1 MRSGSGSSRRQ
12 SGCGARTAATASSTG
27 LCSPSA
33 LPPPRPQLWL
43 CSSRPSR
50 QEARRS
56 STSSPGPD
64 RKMRRIRRSPACE
77 RGDALI
83 EGLFALALVLLVV
96 AVGAQALAYA
106 HARSVAAAAAQDGA
120 RAAAASGPEAGVTRA
135 NAILDAAGGAGANLR
150 ASAPEASGDAAAP
163 VDRYRSLLTLPA
175 P

>member
-12 SGCGARTAATASSTG
+12 SGCAVRTAATVSSTG
-27 LCSPSA
+27 LCSPWA
-33 LPPPRPQLWL
+33 LPPPRPRLSL
-43 CSSRPSR
+43 CSSRRSR
-50 QEARRS
+50 QEARKS

-64 RKMRRIRRSPACE
+64 RNMRRIRRLLACE

-120 RAAAASGPEAGVTRA
+120 RAAAADGPEAGVARA
-135 NAILDAAGGAGANLR
+135 NGGRGRGSGGGRSRPRTNRRAAR
-150 ASAPEASGDAAAP
+150 AQP
-163 VDRYRSLLTLPA
+163 
-175 P
+175 